1 MLCASAGHAAGQD
14 LAALA
19 GEAAKSHNILIIDV
33 LNLFNAELA
42 NLPAR
47 LAATGTA
54 YAIASIFRHVSF
66 LLIRFKKRG

>member
-1 MLCASAGHAAGQD
+1 MLCASAGHAARQD

-19 GEAAKSHNILIIDV
+19 GEATKTQNILIIDV
-33 LNLFNAELA
+33 LNLLNAELA

-54 YAIASIFRHVSF
+54 YTIFRHVSF
-66 LLIRFKKRG
+66 LLIRFKKMG